1 MLPSVQQD
9 INMDFLSSSRLKMLK
24 PLVSLPV
31 LFSKASHTVDKSS
44 NKMEEMAKTIKR
56 VNSLHKE
63 MLDGWASR
71 EEEVDSGYSIKSGRE
86 FLEPTHIWD
95 RGLRCRN

>member
-71 EEEVDSGYSIKSGRE
+71 EEEVDSLFDQIRKGVFRTYSHLGPR
-86 FLEPTHIWD
+86 P
-95 RGLRCRN
+95 